1 MAYYGNLQDVDE
13 LKSRYNIIIEKK
25 DDEKKDDEKKD
36 NEQDDIKLVNDKIN
50 DDIIYADLKKVDN
63 IFKHIVVFTN
73 SRDRKENK
81 TLDNIYESIDN
92 LKKAKCDVIPELHVF
107 VAAKVDCDDDEREIK
122 IEDDESEFTIK
133 EHSNTDT
140 LIISRLGVQ
149 GEDECEHIVEL
160 LQDRGFLVLNPIR
173 YAQLAS
179 NKYDTACLLQKAE
192 IPQPNFCLMTKE
204 ILNDEKLYNQALKDV
219 NKKYDP
225 KGENDEISVVV
236 KILDGHGGTGVFLI
250 KCDKLK
256 AVLQAIFAIDPNR
269 QLIIQSKEEAD
280 GGDIRVHVLT
290 LRDKQVILG
299 AMKRVKLGKDFRSNV
314 SLGAEAEPVTLTK
327 EQEEIALKC
336 AKVSRLPWC
345 AVDIMPLVKGSNKKL
360 GDNVVLELN
369 ASPGTDGISE
379 VLDTNFMNVM
389 LSQLTDPS
397 QFLIQRKV
405 AGYREAVEI
414 TFKDGVT
421 KTYLGKLDTGNG
433 AIASVVEV
441 GDYKVNGDKISFT
454 VDGKQLEFDI
464 VEVSNPTVGTET
476 HKRYVIKVD
485 CVKIGLRQMKN
496 VKFAVIKSR
505 DKSTNVLINRDL
517 LSFLSYTVASD
528 ETHILTDEIEKINI
542 V

>member
-1 MAYYGNLQDVDE
+1 MAYYGTLKDVDE
-13 LKSRYNIIIEKK
+13 LISRYNIIVEKK
-25 DDEKKDDEKKD
+25 DDEKKDEEK
-36 NEQDDIKLVNDKIN
+36 DDIKLVNDRIN
-50 DDIIYADLKKVDN
+50 DEVIYADLKKVDN

-73 SRDRKENK
+73 SRERKDNK
-81 TLDNIYESIDN
+81 TLDNIYEAIDN
-92 LKKAKCDVIPELHVF
+92 LKKAKCDIIPELHVF

-122 IEDDESEFTIK
+122 IEDDENEFTIK

-204 ILNDEKLYNQALKDV
+204 ILNDEKLYNQALKEV

-250 KCDKLK
+250 KCDKLM
-256 AVLQAIFAIDPNR
+256 AVLQAIFAIDPER
-269 QLIIQSKEEAD
+269 QLIIQSKEESD

-314 SLGAEAEPVTLTK
+314 SLGAEAEPVKLTK

-379 VLDTNFMNVM
+379 VLGVNFVNVM
-389 LSQLTDPS
+389 LSELTNPS

-433 AIASVVEV
+433 SIASVVEV
-441 GDYKVNGDKISFT
+441 GDYKVNGDKISFS

-464 VEVSNPTVGTET
+464 VEKSNPKVGTET
-476 HKRYVIKVD
+476 HERYVIKVD
-485 CVKIGLRQMKN
+485 CVKIGLRQMKD

-505 DKSTNVLINRDL
+505 EKSTNVLINREL

>member
-1 MAYYGNLQDVDE
+1 MSYYGNLKDVDDFR
-13 LKSRYNIIIEKK
+13 SRFNIIVEKK
-25 DDEKKDDEKKD
+25 DDKDKEETNDK
-36 NEQDDIKLVNDKIN
+36 QDDVKLVNDNIN
-50 DDIIYADLKKVDN
+50 EEVVYADLKKVDN
-63 IFKHIVVFTN
+63 IFKHIVIFTN
-73 SRDRKENK
+73 SRERKDNK
-81 TLDNIYESIDN
+81 TLDNIYEAIDN
-92 LKKAKCDVIPELHVF
+92 LKKAKCDFIPELHVF

-204 ILNDEKLYNQALKDV
+204 ILNDEKLYNQAMKEV

-250 KCDKLK
+250 KCDKLL
-256 AVLQAIFAIDPNR
+256 AVLQAIFAIDPER

-314 SLGAEAEPVTLTK
+314 SLGAEAEPVKLTK

-345 AVDIMPLVKGSNKKL
+345 AVDIMPLVKSSNKKL

-379 VLDTNFMNVM
+379 VLGVNFVNVM

-433 AIASVVEV
+433 SIASVVEV
-441 GDYKVNGDKISFT
+441 GDYKVKGDKISFA

-464 VEVSNPTVGTET
+464 LQI
-476 HKRYVIKVD
+476 RFRFY
-485 CVKIGLRQMKN
+485 L
-496 VKFAVIKSR
+496 
-505 DKSTNVLINRDL
+505 
-517 LSFLSYTVASD
+517 
-528 ETHILTDEIEKINI
+528 
-542 V
+542 